1 LEGIRQVEDHLRRS
15 SKEVRISFFDGSA
28 PNARRTQIADLEQ
41 LVVSPPKT
49 RRRVSVQRKK
59 AATNGLTAAKPRR
72 WWIITVGLV
81 MIVAFNFLMIE
92 IATSP
97 R

>member
-1 LEGIRQVEDHLRRS
+1 
-15 SKEVRISFFDGSA
+15 
-28 PNARRTQIADLEQ
+28 
-41 LVVSPPKT
+41 
-49 RRRVSVQRKK
+49 VQRKK